1 MPIMITRLILSLKK
15 TARIPDTI
23 RSAGRVPSIKFAR
36 RTIGGTEYGD
46 DTIPLRFFVEGRDSV
61 SEL

>member
-1 MPIMITRLILSLKK
+1 MPLMVTRLILSLKK
-15 TARIPDTI
+15 TAKPPDTI

-36 RTIGGTEYGD
+36 RTIGGTEHGD
-46 DTIPLRFFVEGRDSV
+46 DAIPLRFFVGGREPV